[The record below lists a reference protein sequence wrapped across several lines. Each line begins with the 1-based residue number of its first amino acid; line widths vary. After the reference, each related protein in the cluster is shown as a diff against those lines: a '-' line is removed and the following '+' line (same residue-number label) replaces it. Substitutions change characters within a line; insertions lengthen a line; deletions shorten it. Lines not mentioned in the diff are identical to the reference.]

1 MQVMAVLE
9 PIFDRAGRT
18 VGWLNDCA
26 VLDREARALA
36 FVDRGGVFAYDGQ
49 HRGWLQ
55 SGLFYD
61 RRGRAVAFTTQ
72 ANGRVSLPLTEA
84 PPLPPVVPVPRL
96 PPVPRVPPLN
106 PVWSCRWSDD
116 PWDAVLGPTTSASA
130 RAAPSNP

>member
-9 PIFDRAGRT
+9 PIFDRTGRT

-36 FVDRGGVFAYDGQ
+36 FVDRDAVFAYDGQ

-61 RRGRAVAFTTQ
+61 RRGRAVAFTKH

-96 PPVPRVPPLN
+96 PPVPRVPPLT

-116 PWDAVLGPTTSASA
+116 PWESVLGPTTSASA
-130 RAAPSNP
+130 RAAISNP

>member
-1 MQVMAVLE
+1 ME
-9 PIFDRAGRT
+9 PIFGRAGRT
-18 VGWLNDCA
+18 VGWLSDGA

-55 SGLFYD
+55 SGVFYD
-61 RRGRAVAFTTQ
+61 RRGRALAFTKQ

-84 PPLPPVVPVPRL
+84 PPVPPVARVPRL
-96 PPVPRVPPLN
+96 PPVPRMPPLT

-116 PWDAVLGPTTSASA
+116 PWDSVLGEVGSF
-130 RAAPSNP
+130 APVS